1 MEKLFFI
8 LSLQFLLFKLQLQR
22 VSVYSSALFLIF
34 ISLIARSIV
43 IDRTD
48 LKNLLQQS
56 AKYKDCTRIVLS
68 KGPIPMRFRRGVKD
82 EFPCI
87 IDMN

>member
-1 MEKLFFI
+1 VCFSSI
-8 LSLQFLLFKLQLQR
+8 TNLLHFDD
-22 VSVYSSALFLIF
+22 Y
-34 ISLIARSIV
+34 LIARSIV

-87 IDMN
+87 IEMN

>member
-1 MEKLFFI
+1 MCFSSI
-8 LSLQFLLFKLQLQR
+8 TNLLHFDD
-22 VSVYSSALFLIF
+22 Y
-34 ISLIARSIV
+34 LIARSIV

-87 IDMN
+87 IEMN

>member
-1 MEKLFFI
+1 VLFF
-8 LSLQFLLFKLQLQR
+8 
-22 VSVYSSALFLIF
+22 SSRDNPLHFRDFLIG
-34 ISLIARSIV
+34 RTIV

-82 EFPCI
+82 EFPCVI
-87 IDMN
+87 EMN